1 MSVIWQERF
10 PPCALPAPSPF
21 PHPRAESEAER
32 GEEGRELKRS
42 VRALL
47 PEGKA
52 LRLAA
57 DTGWIR
63 NLSIERAELHLS
75 HLEPW
80 VLSTLSLCHEEQQG
94 GLELRLL
101 TVSYH
106 SPDPPKD
113 PKGQGT
119 RTM

>member
-1 MSVIWQERF
+1 MGTQFHEILSHVYICITVPIR
-10 PPCALPAPSPF
+10 S
-21 PHPRAESEAER
+21 R
-32 GEEGRELKRS
+32 RELKRS

-57 DTGWIR
+57 DTGRIR
-63 NLSIERAELHLS
+63 NLSMERAELHLS

-119 RTM
+119 RTT